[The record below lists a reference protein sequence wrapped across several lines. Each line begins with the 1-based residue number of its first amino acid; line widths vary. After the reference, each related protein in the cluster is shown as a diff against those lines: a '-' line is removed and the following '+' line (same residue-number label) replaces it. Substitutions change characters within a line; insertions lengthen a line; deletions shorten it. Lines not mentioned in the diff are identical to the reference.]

1 MDINKLNDAWIT
13 AGQKVS
19 DLDNKLAIQ
28 AMSDDFKPDDNF
40 KALKEQR
47 DAAKMQRDT
56 LKEQLDEA
64 RANEVFRMNDK
75 DKKPLNDKQIDLK
88 DKFVRDF
95 KDMVTSGKTEAGNA
109 GLTIPDD
116 VQTTIHTLVR
126 QYASLQNLVNVEH
139 VTTPTGSR
147 VYEKFSEIKPL
158 ANLDDE
164 TAQIGDNDDPELTT
178 IKYLIK
184 RYAGITTVTNT
195 LLKDTAENIL
205 AWLSTWIARKVTV
218 TRNQEILKVLDTA
231 SKKPTIANFDDIKDL
246 QLNTLDPAI
255 IATSSFVTNQSGFAV
270 LAKVKDAQG
279 RYMIQRDVTNP
290 EQYRIG
296 GKPVTVVADRWLP
309 DISGSHPLYYGD
321 FKQAVTLFDREDM
334 SLLSTNIGAGSF
346 EHDETKIRVIDRF
359 DVEQVD
365 GDAYAV
371 ASFKAVANQEATTP
385 TASGSTTHQNEVTD
399 NG

>member
-64 RANEVFRMNDK
+64 RANEVFRMKDE
-75 DKKPLNDKQIDLK
+75 DKKPLDDKQLNLK

-95 KDMVTSGKTEAGNA
+95 KDMVTTGKTEAGNA

-116 VQTTIHTLVR
+116 VQTTIHNLVR

-147 VYEKFSEIKPL
+147 VYKKFSEIKPL

-205 AWLSTWIARKVTV
+205 SWLSTWIARKVTV
-218 TRNQEILKVLDTA
+218 TRNQEILNVMDTA

-371 ASFKAVANQEATTP
+371 ASFKAVANQQATTP
-385 TASGSTTHQNEVTD
+385 GTSGVTK
-399 NG
+399 

>member
-1 MDINKLNDAWIT
+1 MDINKINDAWIA
-13 AGQKVS
+13 AGQKVA

-28 AMSDDFKPDDNF
+28 TISDDFEPNDEF

-47 DAAKMQRDT
+47 DNAKIQRDT

-64 RANEVFRMNDK
+64 RANEVYRMKDE
-75 DKKPLNDKQIDLK
+75 DKKPLNDKQLDLK

-95 KDMVTSGKTEAGNA
+95 KDMVTTGKTDAGNA

-116 VQTTIHTLVR
+116 IQTTIHTLVR
-126 QYASLQNLVNVEH
+126 QYASLQNLVNVER

-164 TAQIGDNDDPELTT
+164 TAKIGDNDDPELTT
-178 IKYLIK
+178 IKYLIH

-205 AWLSTWIARKVTV
+205 SWLSTWIARKVVV

-296 GKPVTVVADRWLP
+296 GKPVMVVADRWLP
-309 DISGSHPLYYGD
+309 DVSGAHPLYYGD
-321 FKQAVTLFDREDM
+321 FKQAVTLFDRENM
-334 SLLSTNIGAGSF
+334 SLLSTNIGGGAF
-346 EHDETKIRVIDRF
+346 ESDETKIRVIDRF

-371 ASFKAVANQEATTP
+371 ASFKAVENQQATTP
-385 TASGSTTHQNEVTD
+385 ETSGATTTK
-399 NG
+399 

>member
-40 KALKEQR
+40 KDLKEQR

-365 GDAYAV
+365 GEAYAV
-371 ASFKAVANQEATTP
+371 ASFKAVANQQATTP
-385 TASGSTTHQNEVTD
+385 EDSGKVS
-399 NG
+399 GK

>member
-1 MDINKLNDAWIT
+1 MGINELNDAWISK
-13 AGQKVS
+13 GQEVS
-19 DLDNKLAIQ
+19 DLNAKLNA
-28 AMSDDFKPDDNF
+28 AVLDDNF
-40 KALKEQR
+40 SKDKFAELKEQR
-47 DAAKMQRDT
+47 DNLTAQRDAI
-56 LKEQLDEA
+56 KDQLDEA

-218 TRNQEILKVLDTA
+218 TREQEIVKVLDTA

-385 TASGSTTHQNEVTD
+385 AASGSTTH
-399 NG
+399 

>member
-1 MDINKLNDAWIT
+1 MGINELNDAWISK
-13 AGQKVS
+13 GQEVS
-19 DLDNKLAIQ
+19 DLNAKLNTAVL
-28 AMSDDFKPDDNF
+28 DDNF
-40 KALKEQR
+40 SKDKFAELKEQR
-47 DAAKMQRDT
+47 DNLAAQRDAI
-56 LKEQLDEA
+56 KDQLDET
-64 RANEVFRMNDK
+64 RAMEVKNMK
-75 DKKPLNDKQIDLK
+75 SEDKKPLNKKELDIK
-88 DKFVRDF
+88 DQFVKDF
-95 KDMVTSGKTEAGNA
+95 KNMVTSGKTEAGNA
-109 GLTIPDD
+109 GLSIPDD

-385 TASGSTTHQNEVTD
+385 AASGATSQK
-399 NG
+399 

>member
-75 DKKPLNDKQIDLK
+75 DKKPLNDKQTDLK

-385 TASGSTTHQNEVTD
+385 EKSGATAK
-399 NG
+399 

>member
-184 RYAGITTVTNT
+184 RYVGITTVTNT

-385 TASGSTTHQNEVTD
+385 AASGSTTH
-399 NG
+399 

>member
-1 MDINKLNDAWIT
+1 MGINELNDAWI
-13 AGQKVS
+13 AKGQEVS
-19 DLDNKLAIQ
+19 DLNAKLNTAVL
-28 AMSDDFKPDDNF
+28 DDNF
-40 KALKEQR
+40 SKDKFAELKEQR
-47 DAAKMQRDT
+47 DNLTAQRDAI
-56 LKEQLDEA
+56 KDQLDEA

-359 DVEQVD
+359 DVKQVD

-385 TASGSTTHQNEVTD
+385 AASGSATH
-399 NG
+399 

>member
-1 MDINKLNDAWIT
+1 MDINKINDAWIA
-13 AGQKVS
+13 AGQKVA

-28 AMSDDFKPDDNF
+28 TISDDFEPNDEF

-47 DAAKMQRDT
+47 DNAKIQRDT

-64 RANEVFRMNDK
+64 RANEVYRMKDE
-75 DKKPLNDKQIDLK
+75 DKKPLNDKQLDLK

-95 KDMVTSGKTEAGNA
+95 KDMVTTGKTDAGNA

-116 VQTTIHTLVR
+116 IQTTIHTLVR
-126 QYASLQNLVNVEH
+126 QYASLQNLVNVER

-164 TAQIGDNDDPELTT
+164 TAKIGDNDDPELTT
-178 IKYLIK
+178 IKYLIH

-205 AWLSTWIARKVTV
+205 SWLSTWIARKVVV

-296 GKPVTVVADRWLP
+296 GKPVMVVADRWLP
-309 DISGSHPLYYGD
+309 DVSSAHPLYYGD
-321 FKQAVTLFDREDM
+321 FKQAVTLFDRENM
-334 SLLSTNIGAGSF
+334 SLLSTNIGGGAF
-346 EHDETKIRVIDRF
+346 ENDETKIRVIDRF

-371 ASFKAVANQEATTP
+371 ASFKTVANQPATTP
-385 TASGSTTHQNEVTD
+385 EASGSTASGS
-399 NG
+399 GK

>member
-1 MDINKLNDAWIT
+1 MGINELNDAWISK
-13 AGQKVS
+13 GQEVS
-19 DLDNKLAIQ
+19 DLNAKLNA
-28 AMSDDFKPDDNF
+28 AVLDDNF
-40 KALKEQR
+40 SKDKFAELKEQR
-47 DAAKMQRDT
+47 DNLTAQRDAI
-56 LKEQLDEA
+56 KDQLDEA

-75 DKKPLNDKQIDLK
+75 DKRPLNDKQIDLK
-88 DKFVRDF
+88 DKFVRGF

-385 TASGSTTHQNEVTD
+385 AASGSTTH
-399 NG
+399 

>member
-1 MDINKLNDAWIT
+1 MNINKLNDAWIT

-116 VQTTIHTLVR
+116 VQTTIHSLVR

-371 ASFKAVANQEATTP
+371 ASFKTVANQPATTP
-385 TASGSTTHQNEVTD
+385 EASGSTASGS
-399 NG
+399 GK

>member
-1 MDINKLNDAWIT
+1 MGINELNDAWI
-13 AGQKVS
+13 AKGQEVS
-19 DLDNKLAIQ
+19 DLNAKLNTAVL
-28 AMSDDFKPDDNF
+28 DDNF
-40 KALKEQR
+40 SKDKFAELKEQR
-47 DAAKMQRDT
+47 DNLTAQRDAI
-56 LKEQLDEA
+56 KDQLDEA

-385 TASGSTTHQNEVTD
+385 AASGSTTH
-399 NG
+399 

>member
-40 KALKEQR
+40 KDLKEQR

-116 VQTTIHTLVR
+116 VQTTIHNLVR

-205 AWLSTWIARKVTV
+205 SWLSTWIARKVTV
-218 TRNQEILKVLDTA
+218 TRNQEILNVMDTA

-309 DISGSHPLYYGD
+309 DISGAHPLYYGD
-321 FKQAVTLFDREDM
+321 FKQAITLFDREDM

-385 TASGSTTHQNEVTD
+385 AASGSTTH
-399 NG
+399 

>member
-40 KALKEQR
+40 KDLKEQR

-385 TASGSTTHQNEVTD
+385 AASGSTTH
-399 NG
+399 

>member
-109 GLTIPDD
+109 GLTIPEDI
-116 VQTTIHTLVR
+116 QTTIHTLVR
-126 QYASLQNLVNVEH
+126 QYASLQNLVNVER

-205 AWLSTWIARKVTV
+205 GWLSTWIARKVTV

-231 SKKPTIANFDDIKDL
+231 SKKPTVANFDDIKDL

-371 ASFKAVANQEATTP
+371 ASFKTVANQQATTP
-385 TASGSTTHQNEVTD
+385 EASGKTA
-399 NG
+399 

>member
-1 MDINKLNDAWIT
+1 MDINKINDAWIA
-13 AGQKVS
+13 AGQKVA

-28 AMSDDFKPDDNF
+28 TISDDFEPNDEF

-47 DAAKMQRDT
+47 DNAKIQRDT

-64 RANEVFRMNDK
+64 RANEVYRMKDE
-75 DKKPLNDKQIDLK
+75 DKKPLNDKQLDLK

-95 KDMVTSGKTEAGNA
+95 KDMVTTGKTDAGNA

-116 VQTTIHTLVR
+116 IQTTIHTLVR
-126 QYASLQNLVNVEH
+126 QYASLQNLVNVER

-164 TAQIGDNDDPELTT
+164 SAKIGDNDDPELTT
-178 IKYLIK
+178 IKYLIH

-205 AWLSTWIARKVTV
+205 SWLSTWIARKVVV

-296 GKPVTVVADRWLP
+296 GKPVMVVADRWLP
-309 DISGSHPLYYGD
+309 DVSSSHPLYYGD
-321 FKQAVTLFDREDM
+321 FKQAVTLFDRENM
-334 SLLSTNIGAGSF
+334 SLLSTNIGGGAF
-346 EHDETKIRVIDRF
+346 ENDETKIRVIDRF

-371 ASFKAVANQEATTP
+371 ASFKTVANQQATTAE
-385 TASGSTTHQNEVTD
+385 ASGVTK
-399 NG
+399 

>member
-56 LKEQLDEA
+56 LEEQLDEA

-116 VQTTIHTLVR
+116 VQTTIHSLVR

-359 DVEQVD
+359 DVEPVD
-365 GDAYAV
+365 GEAYAV
-371 ASFKAVANQEATTP
+371 ASFKAVANQQATAP
-385 TASGSTTHQNEVTD
+385 EASGSTTH
-399 NG
+399 

>member
-218 TRNQEILKVLDTA
+218 TRNQEILNVMDTA

-309 DISGSHPLYYGD
+309 DISGAHPLYYGD
-321 FKQAVTLFDREDM
+321 FKQAITLFDREDM

-385 TASGSTTHQNEVTD
+385 AASGSTTH
-399 NG
+399 

>member
-75 DKKPLNDKQIDLK
+75 DKKPLNDKQIGLK

-164 TAQIGDNDDPELTT
+164 TAKIGDNDDPELTT
-178 IKYLIK
+178 IKYLIH

-205 AWLSTWIARKVTV
+205 SWLSTWIARKVVV

-296 GKPVTVVADRWLP
+296 GKPVMVVADRWLP
-309 DISGSHPLYYGD
+309 DVSSAHPLYYGD
-321 FKQAVTLFDREDM
+321 FKQAVTLFDRENM
-334 SLLSTNIGAGSF
+334 SLLSTNIGGGAF
-346 EHDETKIRVIDRF
+346 ENDETKIRVIDRF

-371 ASFKAVANQEATTP
+371 ASFKTVANQQATTP
-385 TASGSTTHQNEVTD
+385 EASGAAK
-399 NG
+399 

>member
-40 KALKEQR
+40 KDLKEQR

-309 DISGSHPLYYGD
+309 DISGAHPLYYGD

-385 TASGSTTHQNEVTD
+385 EKSGDTAK
-399 NG
+399 

>member
-116 VQTTIHTLVR
+116 VQTTIHNLVR

-371 ASFKAVANQEATTP
+371 ASFKTVANQVATTP
-385 TASGSTTHQNEVTD
+385 EASGTTK
-399 NG
+399 

>member
-109 GLTIPDD
+109 GLSIPDD
-116 VQTTIHTLVR
+116 VQTTIDTLVR

-231 SKKPTIANFDDIKDL
+231 SKKPTIANLDDIKDL

-385 TASGSTTHQNEVTD
+385 AASGSTTH
-399 NG
+399 

>member
-1 MDINKLNDAWIT
+1 MNINKLNDAWIT

-385 TASGSTTHQNEVTD
+385 TASGSTTH
-399 NG
+399 

>member
-1 MDINKLNDAWIT
+1 MNINKLNDAWIT

-359 DVEQVD
+359 DVEPVD
-365 GDAYAV
+365 GEAYAV
-371 ASFKAVANQEATTP
+371 ASFKAVANQQATAP
-385 TASGSTTHQNEVTD
+385 EASGSTTH
-399 NG
+399 

>member
-1 MDINKLNDAWIT
+1 MGINELNDAWISK
-13 AGQKVS
+13 GQEVS
-19 DLDNKLAIQ
+19 DLNAKLNTAVL
-28 AMSDDFKPDDNF
+28 DDNF
-40 KALKEQR
+40 SKDKFAELKEQR
-47 DAAKMQRDT
+47 DNLAAQRDAI
-56 LKEQLDEA
+56 KDQLDEA

-309 DISGSHPLYYGD
+309 DVSGSHPLYYGD

-385 TASGSTTHQNEVTD
+385 AASGSTTH
-399 NG
+399 